1 MVEVPAADSIAS
13 LEHDHAPPRLMNV
26 ARCGQAGEPA
36 ADHGNVV
43 DTVVGG
49 GPGRGWRRTE
59 ERGPTGGGSAGE
71 QLATIDLTLT
81 HRAIILSDNRTPW

>member
-1 MVEVPAADSIAS
+1 MVEVPATDAVAS
-13 LEHDHAPPRLMNV
+13 LEHDHAPPRLMKV

-43 DTVVGG
+43 DAVVAAARAAAGVG
-49 GPGRGWRRTE
+49 SK
-59 ERGPTGGGSAGE
+59 ERGPTDGGSAGQ